1 MPRLPRIYL
10 KDALYFITCRADHH
24 EGIFKDEGDY
34 SMFLELLKKYQEQYG
49 IKIFSFCLMPEH
61 FHLLIE
67 LEKELSKDAAV
78 QNNTQEISDFMRD
91 LNNNYTKYFNGR
103 YGRKGHLF
111 RERYKA
117 AFIEKN
123 PYLLKM
129 TAYIHLNP
137 EKLNLTKDAKDYP
150 YSSYQYYLYNDLA
163 QQKGMGFMKA
173 AIDEALD
180 LLGNANYAEFVRG
193 VASEDGEYIHK
204 KLQRGG
210 ILGSD
215 EFVKR
220 VKTEV
225 EAYQAA
231 GEGQKVEFAAHNS
244 SRLYFVYG
252 SIFVILLAGLGGLYF
267 VSVSTKIDNT
277 QKVPLVSAQT
287 DRIGELRS
295 SEWQIKMVSGISKEE
310 QADTLTFVD
319 GKFVS
324 AKMNELGYPG
334 SNYSITVEDDNKI
347 IWETMQTGPDG
358 GVVSWRGEIEEGK
371 MNGIVSLRQT
381 GKDPQDFS
389 FVSLKHRRR

>member
-10 KDALYFITCRADHH
+10 KDALYFITCRAEHN
-24 EGIFKDEGDY
+24 ENIYKDEGDY
-34 SMFLELLKKYQEQYG
+34 MMFLELLKRYQEQYG
-49 IKIFSFCLMPEH
+49 IKIFSFCLIPDH

-67 LEKELSKDAAV
+67 LEKELSKDAQT
-78 QNNTQEISDFMRD
+78 QNTSQEISDFMRD
-91 LNNNYTKYFNGR
+91 LNNNYTKYFNGK
-103 YGRKGHLF
+103 YERKGHLF

-137 EKLNLTKDAKDYP
+137 EKLNLTQDAKEYP

-173 AIDEALD
+173 AVDEALH

-193 VASEDGEYIHK
+193 VSTEDGEYIHK

-210 ILGSD
+210 ILGSE

-220 VKTEV
+220 VRAEV

-231 GEGQKVEFAAHNS
+231 GEGQKVEFHTGTHY
-244 SRLYFVYG
+244 RLYFVFG
-252 SIFVILLAGLGGLYF
+252 SIFIILLAGLGGVYF
-267 VSVSTKIDNT
+267 VSVRAKINNT

-295 SEWQIKMVSGISKEE
+295 SEWQIKMVSGASKEE
-310 QADTLTFVD
+310 QADTITFVE

-324 AKMNELGYPG
+324 AKMNELGYPS

-347 IWETMQTGPDG
+347 IWETMQTASDG
-358 GVVSWRGEIEEGK
+358 SVVSWRGEIEAGK
-371 MNGIVSLRQT
+371 MSGVVSLRQ
-381 GKDPQDFS
+381 KDKEPQDFS
-389 FVSLKHRRR
+389 FMSLKHRRR

>member
-10 KDALYFITCRADHH
+10 KDALYFITCRAEHN
-24 EGIFKDEGDY
+24 ESIFKDEGDY
-34 SMFLELLKKYQEQYG
+34 AMFLELLKKYQEQYG

-103 YGRKGHLF
+103 YERKGHLF

-123 PYLLKM
+123 PYLMKM

-163 QQKGMGFMKA
+163 EKNGMGFMKA
-173 AIDEALD
+173 AIDEALN

-193 VASEDGEYIHK
+193 VSKEDGEYIHK

-210 ILGSD
+210 ILGSE

-225 EAYQAA
+225 EVYQAA
-231 GEGQKVEFAAHNS
+231 GEGQKVEFATNNNF
-244 SRLYFVYG
+244 RMYFVSG
-252 SIFVILLAGLGGLYF
+252 SIFIILMAGLGGLYF
-267 VSVSTKIDNT
+267 VSVKSKAKNMSM
-277 QKVPLVSAQT
+277 VPAVSVETNELA
-287 DRIGELRS
+287 DLRS
-295 SEWQIKMVSGISKEE
+295 SEWQVKMVATNSKAES
-310 QADTLTFVD
+310 ADILSFVD
-319 GKFVS
+319 GKFDS
-324 AKMNELGYPG
+324 ARMNELGYPS
-334 SNYSITVEDDNKI
+334 SNYSITVEDNNKI
-347 IWETMQTGPDG
+347 IWETMQTSPDG
-358 GVVSWRGEIEEGK
+358 GVVSWRGEIAEGK
-371 MNGIVSLRQT
+371 MNGIASLRQT
-381 GKDPQDFS
+381 GKEPQDFS
-389 FVSLKHRRR
+389 FISLKHRRR